1 MTAFPKSELWP
12 QPSNAA
18 GLILMYHRIGELQSD
33 PWGLAVSPRHFAE
46 HLEVLRKHAQ
56 PRPLAQTV
64 NAIQHQGLPG
74 GRTLVV
80 TFDDG
85 YADNLYNAAPLL
97 DRYDVP
103 ATVFLTTGY
112 IGGAREFWWD
122 ALERILLGP
131 EVLPAELRLAA
142 AGRISEWSLGEARY
156 YAQDTLRNDRKRFAA
171 RHGTPS
177 GRYEFYREVHRVLQP
192 LGEEERRSALND
204 LSDWGGVTMSARES
218 HRCLSPDDVMAL
230 ARLELIE
237 LGAHTVTHPALP
249 ALPEASQREEIRQ
262 CKLELE
268 QLLGRPVTS
277 FAYPYGQYT
286 AETAALVREEG
297 FSSACSTQAGFVNQ
311 QTDLFC
317 LPRMRVEDWDGERLA
332 RMLSDWFGVGA

>member
-1 MTAFPKSELWP
+1 MTAFPESEDSP
-12 QPSNAA
+12 HPFNAV
-18 GLILMYHRIGELQSD
+18 GLILMYHRIGDLQSD

-46 HLEVLRKHAQ
+46 HLEVLRKHSQ

-64 NAIQHQGLPG
+64 NAIQHQVPQW

-85 YADNLYNAAPLL
+85 YADNLYHAAPLL

-103 ATVFLTTGY
+103 ATVFLTSGY

-131 EVLPAELRLAA
+131 EVLPAELRLTA
-142 AGRISEWSLGEARY
+142 AGRISERSLGEARY
-156 YAQDTLRNDRKRFAA
+156 YAQDARRSDCKR
-171 RHGTPS
+171 RHGTAS
-177 GRYEFYREVHRVLQP
+177 GRYELYRAVHRVLQP
-192 LGEEERRSALND
+192 LCEEERLSVLSD
-204 LSDWGGVTMSARES
+204 LSDWSGVAMSVRDS

-230 ARLELIE
+230 ARRELIE

-277 FAYPYGQYT
+277 FAYPYGQY
-286 AETAALVREEG
+286 AAKTAALVREEG
-297 FSSACSTQAGFVNQ
+297 FSSSCSTQAGFVNR

-317 LPRMRVEDWDGERLA
+317 LPRIRVEDWDGEGLA
-332 RMLSDWFGVGA
+332 RMLSDWFSVGA

>member
-1 MTAFPKSELWP
+1 MTAFPKSEHSP
-12 QPSNAA
+12 QPPNAV

-46 HLEVLRKHAQ
+46 HLEVLRQHGQ
-56 PRPLAQTV
+56 PRPLAQMV
-64 NAIQHQGLPG
+64 HAIQHQVLPW
-74 GRTLVV
+74 GRMLVV

-85 YADNLYNAAPLL
+85 YADNLDNAAPLL

-103 ATVFLTTGY
+103 ATVFLTSGY

-131 EVLPAELRLAA
+131 EVLPAELRLTA
-142 AGRISEWSLGEARY
+142 AGRISDWSLGEARY
-156 YAQDTLRNDRKRFAA
+156 YPQDVRRSDRKRFAA
-171 RHGTPS
+171 RHGS
-177 GRYEFYREVHRVLQP
+177 GRYALYRAVHRVLQP
-192 LGEEERRSALND
+192 LGEEERQSVLND
-204 LSDWGGVTMSARES
+204 LCDWGGVTMSPRES

-230 ARLELIE
+230 ARRELIE

-277 FAYPYGQYT
+277 FAYPYGQY
-286 AETAALVREEG
+286 AAATAALVREEG
-297 FSSACSTQAGFVNQ
+297 FFCACATQAGFVNR
-311 QTDLFC
+311 QTGLFC

-332 RMLSDWFGVGA
+332 RMLSDWFSVGA

>member
-1 MTAFPKSELWP
+1 
-12 QPSNAA
+12 
-18 GLILMYHRIGELQSD
+18 
-33 PWGLAVSPRHFAE
+33 
-46 HLEVLRKHAQ
+46 
-56 PRPLAQTV
+56 
-64 NAIQHQGLPG
+64 
-74 GRTLVV
+74 
-80 TFDDG
+80 
-85 YADNLYNAAPLL
+85 
-97 DRYDVP
+97 
-103 ATVFLTTGY
+103 
-112 IGGAREFWWD
+112 
-122 ALERILLGP
+122 
-131 EVLPAELRLAA
+131 
-142 AGRISEWSLGEARY
+142 
-156 YAQDTLRNDRKRFAA
+156 
-171 RHGTPS
+171 
-177 GRYEFYREVHRVLQP
+177 
-192 LGEEERRSALND
+192 
-204 LSDWGGVTMSARES
+204 
-218 HRCLSPDDVMAL
+218 MAL